1 MIKLHPET
9 AQEIAD
15 LICRIDVAEIMRSCA
30 NNKNDLKARFYWMAD
45 GYKAVI
51 KLTEE
56 YGIPHNTYKTA
67 VDAMKDDSFANAT
80 LANLPDET
88 IGV

>member
-9 AQEIAD
+9 AQQIAD

-56 YGIPHNTYKTA
+56 YGIPHNTYRTA
-67 VDAMKDDSFANAT
+67 VDAMKDDLFAKAT

>member
-15 LICRIDVAEIMRSCA
+15 LICRIDVAEMMRSNA
-30 NNKNDLKARFYWMAD
+30 TNKNDLKAKFYWMAD
-45 GYKAVI
+45 GYKAII

-56 YGIPHNTYKTA
+56 YGIPHNTYTTA
-67 VDAMKDDSFANAT
+67 VDAMGNDLFANAT
-80 LANLPDET
+80 LA
-88 IGV
+88 